1 MKLLAPVRWLLVT
14 GLLAA
19 CCQAQI
25 TEWATTVQPGRFLV
39 EMDALSLTFNHDD
52 SGRYTG
58 VGVASTFVTTGLTK
72 NWDVQVGAELF
83 LNQKFTSGG
92 LTDRHSGVGDIYF
105 RTKWRFYED
114 ETTGTAVALLPYVKL
129 PTNSDGVGNQA
140 VEGGLIVP
148 WQTTLPG
155 AVTVSAMAELDLTRN
170 DRDNGYDSYWYT
182 SAALQRQFTKAIGA
196 YGEVTLGKSSG
207 GAPWAGTIGGGVTLA
222 LSDNFWWDFAVYR
235 GVSRGASDWNQVIRL
250 NWGF

>member
-1 MKLLAPVRWLLVT
+1 LT
-14 GLLAA
+14 GLLAVG
-19 CCQAQI
+19 CEAQV
-25 TEWATTVQPGRFLV
+25 TEWATTVPPGKFLL
-39 EMDALSLTFNHDD
+39 EMDALSLTFDRD
-52 SGRYTG
+52 AGDRYTG
-58 VGVASTFVTTGLTK
+58 VGVASTFLTTGLTK

-83 LNQKFTSGG
+83 LNQQFDSGG
-92 LTDRHSGVGDIYF
+92 LRDRQSGVGDIYF

-114 ETTGTAVALLPYVKL
+114 AASGTSVALLPYVKL
-129 PTNSDGVGNQA
+129 PTNSGGVGNQS

-155 AVTVSAMAELDLTRN
+155 EVTVAAMAELDFTRN
-170 DRDNGYDSYWYT
+170 DADNGYDSFWFT
-182 SAALQRQFTKAIGA
+182 SAALQRQFTRALGA

-222 LSDNFWWDFAVYR
+222 LSENFWWDLAVYR
-235 GVSRGASDWNQVIRL
+235 GVSRGASDWNHVLRL